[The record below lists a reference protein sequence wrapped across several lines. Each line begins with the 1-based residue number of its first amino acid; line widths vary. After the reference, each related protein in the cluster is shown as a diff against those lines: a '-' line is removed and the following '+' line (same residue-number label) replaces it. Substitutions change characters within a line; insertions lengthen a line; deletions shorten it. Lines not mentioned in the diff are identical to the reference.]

1 MIGVDGEL
9 IGISLMLTLALLVT
23 GRYRLAAVPLLVVAG
38 ICAGEWLIGKLID
51 LVMGDEE

>member
-1 MIGVDGEL
+1 MIGVDGKL